1 MGYFCRR
8 LYPAEHAPIAG
19 RMLSAE
25 IPWHRMTEHL
35 DTGRVQVDGEV
46 VADSELSAPRQSAA
60 LMLNIP

>member
-1 MGYFCRR
+1 
-8 LYPAEHAPIAG
+8 
-19 RMLSAE
+19 MLSAE